1 MTMKSLIL
9 MAAMLAGQA
18 VGVTPS
24 TTGTWAVV
32 GDVMGV
38 PVILTCALVEAD
50 HKLSGTCTDDQKRS
64 HALAGVTKDSNV
76 SFAFDTDYE
85 GTPITISMTGVM
97 DDTGGKMSGSIAV
110 APMAVDGTF
119 SATRQLAA
127 AL

>member
-1 MTMKSLIL
+1 MKSLIL

-18 VGVTPS
+18 VPVPS

-38 PVILTCALVEAD
+38 PVILSCALVEAD
-50 HKLSGTCTDDQKRS
+50 HKLSGTCTDDQKRP

-97 DDTGGKMSGSIAV
+97 DGAGAKMSGSIAV
-110 APMAVDGTF
+110 APMGVDGTF
-119 SATRQLAA
+119 SATRQVVA